1 MASGE
6 AQTPM
11 SSGSLQVR
19 RGMDFNSDPDCG
31 KVIDP
36 DVALTAQAQIPHGF
50 KLAAP
55 AAHLSDFLTA
65 FASPQHANRPT
76 SFSLP
81 FFFPATYSI
90 IVAVQSGG
98 QTSQFLIFL
107 KSQQRQVQDP
117 GG

>member
-1 MASGE
+1 
-6 AQTPM
+6 
-11 SSGSLQVR
+11 
-19 RGMDFNSDPDCG
+19 MDFNSDPDCG

-50 KLAAP
+50 KWQHRLLTSVISSRPLRLHSTRIAP
-55 AAHLSDFLTA
+55 LLFLSL
-65 FASPQHANRPT
+65 
-76 SFSLP
+76 
-81 FFFPATYSI
+81 FFPATYSL

-107 KSQQRQVQDP
+107 KSRQRQVQDP